1 MPATRFLFVQLLP
14 KIRRLPAV
22 RRARPY
28 LEWMSWPEKW
38 TRKSKSSQGMSGA
51 SDATTAHA
59 VAGQE
64 GQLELGDFS
73 LKDGTAEGSK
83 NLYGS
88 VDYSIGSS
96 ESRKRGSA

>member
-1 MPATRFLFVQLLP
+1 
-14 KIRRLPAV
+14 
-22 RRARPY
+22 
-28 LEWMSWPEKW
+28 
-38 TRKSKSSQGMSGA
+38 MSGA

-96 ESRKRGSA
+96 ESRKHGSA